1 MLLCSPKRWAVGLM
15 ILPRNHPL
23 CQLGCMT
30 MGLHPDCE
38 RCFPVCV
45 TALTP
50 MMSRDS
56 WPAWLL
62 TPDTPALQT
71 ADFHEA
77 LCPTVL
83 QLHLLDSAFHLLRG
97 FSQEGIAAS
106 GQHAMRKAIPSGA
119 ALFLLLIFKCSCFK
133 SSFPSPPWHAGS
145 FSIYTIYDRNW

>member
-1 MLLCSPKRWAVGLM
+1 MLPQKVGHRSHDSPENPPPK
-15 ILPRNHPL
+15 I
-23 CQLGCMT
+23 GCVT

-38 RCFPVCV
+38 HCFLVCV

-50 MMSRDS
+50 MMSRAS

-62 TPDTPALQT
+62 TRDTPALQT

-77 LCPTVL
+77 LFPTIL
-83 QLHLLDSAFHLLRG
+83 RLCLLDSAFHLLCD

-106 GQHAMRKAIPSGA
+106 GQHALRKAIPSGA